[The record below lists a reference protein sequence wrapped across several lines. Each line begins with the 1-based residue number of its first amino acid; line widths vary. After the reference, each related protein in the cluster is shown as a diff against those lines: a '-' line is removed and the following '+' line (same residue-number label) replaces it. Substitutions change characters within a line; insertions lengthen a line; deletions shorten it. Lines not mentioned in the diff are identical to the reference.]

1 MQRISVFGIGYVG
14 SVAAACLARDG
25 HRIHAVDIDEGK
37 VEAIASGRSPVVEPG
52 LDAIIAAT
60 TRQGR
65 LTATTDVAAATSATD
80 ISFICVGTPAMGNGS
95 LDTRFVKRVAE
106 QIGSALASKSSFHV
120 VVVRST
126 TLPGT
131 TEEVVIPALERASGK
146 RAGID
151 FGVAY
156 LPEFLREGSAIADY
170 DHPGLLVIG
179 ALDARSRD
187 ALLGLHA
194 NSPIKPQIMEIRAAE
209 AVKYACNAWHA
220 VKISFANEIGQIS
233 RVFGIDAED
242 VMDAVC
248 SDAKLNTSSA
258 YLKPGYAFGGSCL
271 PKDLR
276 ALRHRAM
283 VAEVQTPLLNAALE
297 VNENTIAAAYE
308 MVRAVGKRRV
318 GMFGLSFKP
327 ETDDL
332 RYSPM
337 VELTERLIGRGFN
350 IKIFDG
356 VIRPS
361 RLTGANLRYVN
372 EHLPH
377 LANLLVEDSTA
388 IVDHS
393 EVVVIGNRQAAAPAI
408 RTIEKRG
415 LPVIDLVR
423 VDRQKRSTGS
433 YHGICW

>member
-1 MQRISVFGIGYVG
+1 MRISVFGIGYVG

-25 HRIHAVDIDEGK
+25 HKVTAVDIDQGK
-37 VEAIASGRSPVVEPG
+37 VDAILAGTAPVIEPG
-52 LDAIIAAT
+52 LEAIIAEEVPA
-60 TRQGR
+60 GR
-65 LTATTDVAAATSATD
+65 LNATTDVAAATLATD
-80 ISFICVGTPAMGNGS
+80 ISFVCVGTPARDNGS
-95 LDTRFVKRVAE
+95 LDVRYVKRVAE
-106 QIGSALASKSSFHV
+106 QIGAALARKDSYHLV
-120 VVVRST
+120 VMRST

-131 TEEVVIPALERASGK
+131 TNDVVIPTLEQESGK
-146 RAGID
+146 RAGVD

-170 DHPGLLVIG
+170 DEPGLLIIG
-179 ALDARSRD
+179 VNDDRARNI
-187 ALLGLHA
+187 LLELHA
-194 NSPIKPQIMEIRAAE
+194 NSPVEAQVVEIRAAE

-233 RVFGIDAED
+233 KVLGIDAED

-248 SDAKLNTSSA
+248 RDRKLNISPA

-283 VAEVQTPLLNAALE
+283 LAEVATPLLDAALE
-297 VNENTIAAAYE
+297 VNENTINAAYE
-308 MVRAVGKRRV
+308 MVRSIGKRRV

-337 VELTERLIGRGFN
+337 VELSERLIGRGFN

-356 VIRPS
+356 VVRPS

-377 LANLLVEDSTA
+377 LANLLVEDSEA

-393 EVVVIGNRQAAAPAI
+393 EVVVIGNRKAAAPAI
-408 RTIEKRG
+408 SSIEKRG

-423 VDRQKRSTGS
+423 VDRQRRSTGS
-433 YHGICW
+433 YHGLCW

>member
-52 LDAIIAAT
+52 LDAIVAAT

-65 LTATTDVAAATSATD
+65 LTATTDVAAATLATD

-131 TEEVVIPALERASGK
+131 TEEVVIPALERTSGK

>member
-1 MQRISVFGIGYVG
+1 MRRISVFGIGYVG

-25 HRIHAVDIDEGK
+25 NRVHAVDVDTGK
-37 VEAIASGRSPVVEPG
+37 VEAILAGQSPVVEPG
-52 LDAIIAAT
+52 LDAIIAET
-60 TRQGR
+60 VRTGR
-65 LTATTDVAAATSATD
+65 LTATSDVAEAVHATD
-80 ISFICVGTPAMGNGS
+80 ISFVCVGTPARGNGS
-95 LDTRFVKRVAE
+95 LDVRYVKRVAE
-106 QIGSALASKSSFHV
+106 EIGAALAAKSDYHLV
-120 VVVRST
+120 VIRST

-131 TEEVVIPALERASGK
+131 TDEVVVPALESESGK
-146 RAGID
+146 RAGAD
-151 FGVAY
+151 FGIAY

-170 DHPGLLVIG
+170 DQPGLLVIG
-179 ALDARSRD
+179 VGDDRAREILLD
-187 ALLGLHA
+187 LHR
-194 NSPIKPQIMEIRAAE
+194 NSPVEAQVVEIRAAE

-233 RVFGIDAED
+233 KVLGIDAED
-242 VMDAVC
+242 VMDALC
-248 SDAKLNTSSA
+248 RDEKLNISPA

-283 VAEVQTPLLNAALE
+283 TAEVATPLLDAALA
-297 VNENTIAAAYE
+297 VNENTINAAYE
-308 MVRAVGKRRV
+308 MVRAIGKRRV

-337 VELTERLIGRGFN
+337 VELSERLIGRGFN

-356 VIRPS
+356 VVRPS

-377 LANLLVEDSTA
+377 LASLLVEDSQS
-388 IVDHS
+388 IVEHS
-393 EVVVIGNRQAAAPAI
+393 EVVVIGNRKAAAPAI
-408 RTIEKRG
+408 QTIEKRG

-423 VDRQKRSTGS
+423 VDRQKRSAGS
-433 YHGICW
+433 YHGLCW

>member
-1 MQRISVFGIGYVG
+1 MRISVLGIGYVG

-25 HRIHAVDIDEGK
+25 HQVQAVDIDEGK
-37 VEAIASGRSPVVEPG
+37 VAAINAGTAPVIEPG
-52 LDAIIAAT
+52 LDTIVADAV
-60 TRQGR
+60 GDKR
-65 LTATTDVAAATSATD
+65 LSATTDVAAAVLATD
-80 ISFICVGTPAMGNGS
+80 LSFICVGTPAKDNGS
-95 LDTRFVKRVAE
+95 LDVRYVKRVAE
-106 QIGSALASKSSFHV
+106 QIGAALAAKNAYHL

-131 TEEVVIPALERASGK
+131 TEDVVIPTLEQESGK
-146 RAGID
+146 RAGVD

-170 DHPGLLVIG
+170 DEPGLLVIG
-179 ALDARSRD
+179 VNDDRPRRM
-187 ALLGLHA
+187 LLELHA
-194 NSPIKPQIMEIRAAE
+194 SSPVEPQVVEIRAAE

-220 VKISFANEIGQIS
+220 VKISFANEIG
-233 RVFGIDAED
+233 RVSKVLGIDAED
-242 VMDAVC
+242 VMDALC
-248 SDAKLNTSSA
+248 RDEKLNISPA

-283 VAEVQTPLLNAALE
+283 TAEVATPLLDAALA
-297 VNENTIAAAYE
+297 VNENTINAAYE
-308 MVRAVGKRRV
+308 MVRSIGKRRV

-337 VELTERLIGRGFN
+337 VELSERLIGRGFN

-356 VIRPS
+356 VVRPS

-377 LANLLVEDSTA
+377 LASLLVEDSEA

-393 EVVVIGNRQAAAPAI
+393 EVVVIGNRKAAAPSI
-408 RTIEKRG
+408 PSIEKRG

-423 VDRQKRSTGS
+423 VDRQRRSTGT

>member
-1 MQRISVFGIGYVG
+1 MRISVLGIGYVG

-25 HRIHAVDIDEGK
+25 HLVQAVDIDRGK
-37 VEAIASGRSPVVEPG
+37 VDAINNRTAPVIEPG
-52 LDAIIAAT
+52 LGDIVAAT
-60 TRQGR
+60 VRDGR
-65 LTATTDVAAATSATD
+65 LIATTDVFAATLTTD
-80 ISFICVGTPAMGNGS
+80 ISFVCVGTPARDNGS
-95 LDTRFVKRVAE
+95 LDVRFVQRVAE
-106 QIGSALASKSSFHV
+106 QIGAALAVKSAYHL

-131 TEEVVIPALERASGK
+131 TEDVVIPTLERESGK
-146 RAGID
+146 RAGVD

-156 LPEFLREGSAIADY
+156 LPEFLREGTAIADY
-170 DHPGLLVIG
+170 DEPGLLVIG
-179 ALDARSRD
+179 VNDDRARQILLD
-187 ALLGLHA
+187 LHMH
-194 NSPIKPQIMEIRAAE
+194 SPVAPQVIDIRAAE

-220 VKISFANEIGQIS
+220 VKISFANEIGRIS
-233 RVFGIDAED
+233 KVLGIDAED

-248 SDAKLNTSSA
+248 RDKKLNISSA

-276 ALRHRAM
+276 ALRYRAM
-283 VAEVQTPLLNAALE
+283 TAEVATPLLDAALA
-297 VNENTIAAAYE
+297 VNENTINAAYE
-308 MVRAVGKRRV
+308 MVRSIGKRRV

-337 VELTERLIGRGFN
+337 VELSERLIGRGFN

-356 VIRPS
+356 VVRPS

-377 LANLLVEDSTA
+377 LASLLVEDSEA

-393 EVVVIGNRQAAAPAI
+393 EVVVIGNRKAAAPSI
-408 RTIEKRG
+408 PSIEKRG

-423 VDRQKRSTGS
+423 VDRQRRSTGT

>member
-25 HRIHAVDIDEGK
+25 HRIHAVDIDQGK

-65 LTATTDVAAATSATD
+65 LTATTDVAAATVATD